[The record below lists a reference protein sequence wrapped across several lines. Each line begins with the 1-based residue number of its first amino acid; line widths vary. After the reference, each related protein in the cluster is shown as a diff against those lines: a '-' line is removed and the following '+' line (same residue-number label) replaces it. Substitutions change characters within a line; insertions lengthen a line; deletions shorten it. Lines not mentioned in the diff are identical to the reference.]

1 MVVKLT
7 ESDKKFIRA
16 YVAEGR
22 NEEER
27 RMRRRE
33 CAEQFGVKLSI
44 VSAVTAWTKIWSD
57 KGIEPPE
64 KTEQPLV
71 VEVEEVKEETKEEVT
86 AVVEVTEEP
95 PTEELTEEEVERIEA
110 VDGAHADYDNPIK
123 QVWRERWKS
132 FIAKQTT
139 LYERDRMKVLCLPG
153 KRCLEVPVYLDL
165 GFKPC
170 NIFGVEGGDEAARRE
185 FSENAET
192 YGIVQRVGRLENLLP
207 KMKETFDIISL
218 DFPGP
223 LSKTCLDIVKMLPLA
238 PTGDATSDTKSLF
251 MINLMAK
258 RETKE
263 TQQFLDFYASFD
275 RPEIKQMLNGPNQ
288 GLDRFKDV
296 CRYMND
302 LEDKVYN
309 GEKVYES
316 ADLMEK
322 RNSGLVF
329 ILTSLIAADR
339 RSLESRWR
347 NYNQQA
353 PNFSRKEFGNAT
365 QYVLAA
371 LLENLSP
378 FVKQKALDF
387 LTVGVPHMLAMVG
400 NYKPFVYD
408 IEQYQYTSP
417 VINRNGRVG
426 NSPYFTEMY
435 RLLTPMTDYGKA
447 RFFIRFFMDAIC
459 WKACHPRKHIFLDVR
474 NKQGHVKAP
483 CDGLDQKDT
492 IEFIDRDG
500 ALISSIPWQKVTD
513 TYKLIVSHIGNDK
526 VTNILT
532 EGQISRINLN

>member
-1 MVVKLT
+1 MVVVRLT

-57 KGIEPPE
+57 KGVKPTE
-64 KTEQPLV
+64 KVEQPPV
-71 VEVEEVKEETKEEVT
+71 VQVEAVKEETKEEV
-86 AVVEVTEEP
+86 AVVQVTK
-95 PTEELTEEEVERIEA
+95 EELAEEEVNKIEVLEA
-110 VDGAHADYDNPIK
+110 EEALDGSHVDYDNPIK
-123 QVWRERWKS
+123 QVWREKWKS
-132 FIAKQTT
+132 FIAKQTS

-153 KRCLEVPVYLDL
+153 KRCLEIPLYLDL

-170 NIFGVEGGDEAARRE
+170 NIVGVEGGDEAARRE
-185 FSENAET
+185 FSKSAES
-192 YGIVQRVGRLENLLP
+192 YGIVAKIGRLENLLP
-207 KMKETFDIISL
+207 KMKEIFDIISL

-238 PTGDATSDTKSLF
+238 PAGDATSDTKSLF
-251 MINLMAK
+251 MINLLAK

-275 RPEIKQMLNGPNQ
+275 RPEIKQMLSGPNQ

-302 LEDKVYN
+302 LEDKVQN

-322 RNSGLVF
+322 RKGGLVF
-329 ILTSLIAADR
+329 VITSLIAADH

-347 NYNQQA
+347 NYNEQA
-353 PNFSRKEFGNAT
+353 PNFSRKEFGNVAS
-365 QYVLAA
+365 YVLAA
-371 LLENLSP
+371 LIDNLSP
-378 FVKQKALDF
+378 FVKQGTLDF
-387 LTVGVPHMLAMVG
+387 LTIGVPHLLSIVG
-400 NYKPFVYD
+400 NYKPFIYD
-408 IEQYQYTSP
+408 IEQYQYLSHVSEPPSP
-417 VINRNGRVG
+417 F
-426 NSPYFTEMY
+426 FTEMY
-435 RLLTPMTDYGKA
+435 RLLTPMSDYGRA
-447 RFFIRFFMDAIC
+447 RFFIRFFMDAIY
-459 WKACHPRKHIFLDVR
+459 WKGCHPRKHIFLEVR
-474 NKQGHVKAP
+474 SKKGHVKAP
-483 CDGLDQKDT
+483 CDGLDHKDT

-500 ALISSIPWQKVTD
+500 ALVSSIAWQKIMD
-513 TYKLIVSHIGNDK
+513 TYKLIVAHIGNDK

-532 EGQISRINLN
+532 EGQNSRINLN